1 MICIENYSKTLK
13 KQKVLDDITL
23 TLESGQ
29 CYGFVGYNGCGKTM
43 LLRAICGYI
52 KPDQGDVKVDG
63 ISMKDSYIKDAG
75 IIIGEPQ
82 FMGGY
87 SGLEN
92 LEILAAIQ
100 KKVSTPEI
108 EHWLEQV
115 DLLKEKNK
123 KYSQYSL
130 GMKQKLRIVQAFME
144 DPKYFILDE
153 PFIALD
159 KKSIERVEELIKYEK
174 KKGKTILLTSHDER
188 NIFKLCD
195 KVYEMEEGR
204 IRYEEKD
211 VHDDCFN
218 Q

>member
-1 MICIENYSKTLK
+1 
-13 KQKVLDDITL
+13 
-23 TLESGQ
+23 
-29 CYGFVGYNGCGKTM
+29 
-43 LLRAICGYI
+43 
-52 KPDQGDVKVDG
+52 
-63 ISMKDSYIKDAG
+63 
-75 IIIGEPQ
+75 
-82 FMGGY
+82 
-87 SGLEN
+87 
-92 LEILAAIQ
+92 
-100 KKVSTPEI
+100 
-108 EHWLEQV
+108 
-115 DLLKEKNK
+115 
-123 KYSQYSL
+123 
-130 GMKQKLRIVQAFME
+130 ME

-153 PFIALD
+153 PFNALD